1 MPRWRI
7 QLDSLSARG
16 PKEIAHDASFVHPNS
31 IPSDKPDGWLLT
43 NLLSFTSSCRHKS
56 QKPGLSL
63 VDMAQYHAKRERELS
78 NPLNNFH
85 ERVALGECGLAWAV
99 MRNRRAPMNRKGS
112 GESTNS
118 EKEEVITEETLQE
131 WLGREQLPN
140 DWWVDGGS
148 RPVKPIGFFEAQRR
162 AAHVAHVISK

>member
-85 ERVALGECGLAWAV
+85 ERIALGECGLAWAV
-99 MRNRRAPMNRKGS
+99 MRNRRVPMNRRGS

-118 EKEEVITEETLQE
+118 EKEEVITEDTLQE
-131 WLGREQLPN
+131 WLGREQLPS

-162 AAHVAHVISK
+162 AAHVARVISK